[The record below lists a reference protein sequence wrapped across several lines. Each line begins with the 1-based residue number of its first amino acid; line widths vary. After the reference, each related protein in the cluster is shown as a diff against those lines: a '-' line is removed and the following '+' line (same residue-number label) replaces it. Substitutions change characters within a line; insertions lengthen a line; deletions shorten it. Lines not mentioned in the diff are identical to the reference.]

1 MRSYLNCIRGAII
14 IPFFLLLDLLD
25 LILIGKILYLK
36 KKKILK

>member
-36 KKKILK
+36 